1 MRQKEIVDLAMQ
13 TMNLPRDQAV
23 KALDGVF
30 ATLARAIKEGDG
42 KVPVEGVGTFR
53 IKTTKARRVKNP
65 FNGQEMDIPARKKVA
80 FKASTDMMVSLNG
93 SPDDDEDD
101 DKDEEKAK

>member
-13 TMNLPRDQAV
+13 TMGVTRDQAI

-30 ATLARAIKEGDG
+30 NTLARAIKEGDG

-53 IKTTKARRVKNP
+53 LKVTKARKAQT
-65 FNGQEMDIPARKKVA
+65 GAEIDIPSRKKVT
-80 FKASTDMMVSLNG
+80 FKASTEMMTALNG
-93 SPDDDEDD
+93 SPDDDEDE
-101 DKDEEKAK
+101 DEK

>member
-1 MRQKEIVDLAMQ
+1 MRQKELVELAMQ
-13 TMNLPRDQAV
+13 TMHVTRDQAE

-30 ATLARAIKEGDG
+30 ATLKRAIVEGDG

-53 IKTTKARRVKNP
+53 LKTTKARKLKNP

-80 FKASTDMMVSLNG
+80 FKASADMMVALNG
-93 SPDDDEDD
+93 SPDDDEDE
-101 DKDEEKAK
+101 KD

>member
-13 TMNLPRDQAV
+13 TMGVTRDQAI
-23 KALDGVF
+23 KALDGVL

-53 IKTTKARRVKNP
+53 IKVTKARKARNP
-65 FNGQEMDIPARKKVA
+65 QTGAEIDIPSRKKVT
-80 FKASTDMMVSLNG
+80 FKASTDMMTALNG
-93 SPDDDEDD
+93 SPDDDEEE
-101 DKDEEKAK
+101 EEK